1 MIWLWLVIGVQAVGL
16 FWAFVRIGQ
25 LMGTMEELAKVGATV
40 SKLLELLAKVEAQNW
55 KAFVRWRETAR
66 ADVAELQQRMDIQ

>member
-1 MIWLWLVIGVQAVGL
+1 MTWLWVIVTIQAVGL

-25 LMGTMEELAKVGATV
+25 LRATTEELAKVGAAV
-40 SKLLELLAKVEAQNW
+40 SKLRELLATVEAPNW

-66 ADVAELQQRMDIQ
+66 ADVAELQQRMDMQ